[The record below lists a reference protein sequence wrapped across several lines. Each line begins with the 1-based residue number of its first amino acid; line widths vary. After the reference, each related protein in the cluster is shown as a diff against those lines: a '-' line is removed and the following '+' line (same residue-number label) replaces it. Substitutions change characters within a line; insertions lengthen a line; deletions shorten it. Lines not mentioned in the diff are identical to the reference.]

1 MMEEKLSIRTKILEL
16 QSDYLFKKAKKDIG
30 EFSSEEDLRD
40 YANTFLKSFYSS
52 VGGPLL
58 QNRKAESG
66 HVPFAEDFEMNTEE
80 VAEDLSIL
88 YSENESASQFLQ
100 DSFNYAQSERKR
112 LLSRVNGL
120 NSLVGDLNLIA
131 HENKDGNLYFKES
144 FESKEAVDENANLPN
159 VSKAQVSVTEGVL
172 TLARNNTVNLSLEA
186 SVRKAEGNGEA
197 GTSHV
202 VRRIQVVDE
211 RKKVVEKNV
220 FINSND
226 ELKNDE
232 AQSLL
237 DSRPDTIFEY
247 QTVNVPNDFVKKFKG
262 YDFNWVKGKEEMQ
275 KLRLQLIIELKE
287 LSDVNWLNINPY
299 YPVNSTG
306 KVKVYSIKTSQDGF
320 EYQGLYT
327 DKAFVLNNELNEV
340 AQTYR
345 VDDLFDGKNEFD
357 KAKFAGQGVWSFP
370 TRKAKYIEIIFDQVD
385 SYKELIGQAVYYKKT
400 VLSNKQEIVTQIP
413 EPKELKEMEPGDNYR
428 IPAYKDDI
436 ISKVIEATIG
446 WRYVIGLRDVN
457 IMSYRFDE
465 KSMYISKRFDVDGD
479 ISKVMLYANEKIPEK
494 YLERIET
501 SNDWIQYEVSFDD
514 VNWMPISPMHH
525 EPAKENF
532 PAKII
537 EVNGSELDLGNA
549 FQIHK
554 SYVKVDQAKSVRLR
568 ITLSRPKGEEYASST
583 PILEDYA
590 LRIIKRGETV

>member
-1 MMEEKLSIRTKILEL
+1 MEEKLSIRTKILEL

-30 EFSSEEDLRD
+30 EFTSEAELRD
-40 YANTFLKSFYSS
+40 YANTFLRSFYSA

-58 QNRKAESG
+58 QKRMAESG

-88 YSENESASQFLQ
+88 YSENETASQFLQ

-144 FESKEAVDENANLPN
+144 FESKETVDEEAALPN
-159 VSKAQVSVTEGVL
+159 ISKAQVSVTEGVL
-172 TLARNNTVNLSLEA
+172 TLARNNTVNLSLNA
-186 SVRKAEGNGEA
+186 TVRKTEGNGEA

-202 VRRIQVVDE
+202 ARRIQVVDA
-211 RKKVVEKNV
+211 RKQVVEQNV
-220 FINSND
+220 FLNSND
-226 ELKNDE
+226 ELKNDNPN
-232 AQSLL
+232 SLL
-237 DSRPDTIFEY
+237 DARPDTIFEY
-247 QTVNVPNDFVKKFKG
+247 QTVNVPNEFVKKFKG
-262 YDFNWVKGKEEMQ
+262 YDFQWVKAKEEMQ
-275 KLRLQLIIELKE
+275 KLRLQLVIELNE
-287 LSDVNWLNINPY
+287 MSDVNWLNINPY

-306 KVKVYSIKTSQDGF
+306 KVKVYSIKTSEDGF

-327 DKAFVLNNELNEV
+327 DKGFVLNNELNEV
-340 AQTYR
+340 PQTYR

-385 SYKELIGQAVYYKKT
+385 SYKELIGQSVYYKRT
-400 VLSNKQEIVTQIP
+400 ILSNKQEIITQVP
-413 EPKELKEMEPGDNYR
+413 EPKELKDAEPGDNYR
-428 IPAYKDDI
+428 IAAYKDDVI
-436 ISKVIEATIG
+436 MKVIEATLG
-446 WRYVIGLRDVN
+446 WRYVIGLRDIN

-465 KSMYISKRFDVDGD
+465 KSMYISKRFDVDGE

-494 YLERIET
+494 YLEKIET
-501 SNDWIQYEVSFDD
+501 SNDWIQYEISFDD

-525 EPAKENF
+525 EPTKSDF

-554 SYVKVDQAKSVRLR
+554 AYVKVDKPTSVRIR
-568 ITLSRPKGEEYASST
+568 ITMSRPVGEEYAAST

-590 LRIIKRGETV
+590 IRVIKRGETV